1 MAIANIPVIVGFY
14 LGRRLLRAH
23 LDIKA
28 LLRAEFDDLED
39 T

>member
-1 MAIANIPVIVGFY
+1 MAIANIPVIGGLY
-14 LGRRLLRAH
+14 LGRRILRAR